1 MLNAA
6 SSENRNKEQKT
17 NSLFRRVDVGVVI
30 REAQALAALQ
40 ALRNE
45 NTSNTVPKEPV
56 RTKHA
61 RTRQGSVVNNSTH
74 IRISTTLV
82 CTTRARG
89 LHAQI
94 PPCTNHSPQQQL
106 HTNLPTKNDLG
117 ECSATRQNA
126 YCCTRSQ
133 VSCRKAPHHPQQNQG
148 LPTYPVQFWELTLAG
163 VVAGFAAA
171 PFLPF
176 AAAAAPAPRLEG

>member
-6 SSENRNKEQKT
+6 SSENRSKEQKT

-40 ALRNE
+40 ALRRNE
-45 NTSNTVPKEPV
+45 NTGNTVPKEPV

-74 IRISTTLV
+74 IRISTTSV

-94 PPCTNHSPQQQL
+94 THHSSSYTPIYLQ
-106 HTNLPTKNDLG
+106 K
-117 ECSATRQNA
+117 
-126 YCCTRSQ
+126 
-133 VSCRKAPHHPQQNQG
+133 VI
-148 LPTYPVQFWELTLAG
+148 
-163 VVAGFAAA
+163 
-171 PFLPF
+171 
-176 AAAAAPAPRLEG
+176 